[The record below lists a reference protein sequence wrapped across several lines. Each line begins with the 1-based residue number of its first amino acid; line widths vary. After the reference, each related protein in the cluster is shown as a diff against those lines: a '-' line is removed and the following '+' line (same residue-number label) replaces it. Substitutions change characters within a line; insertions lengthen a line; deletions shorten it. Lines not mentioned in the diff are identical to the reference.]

1 MIRSEAYGSIGRDDL
16 AREARLD
23 SLGWA
28 RYGFGTD
35 AMVRARQ
42 SDIAGLAASGRSG

>member
-1 MIRSEAYGSIGRDDL
+1 MIRAEAHTALGRPDL
-16 AREARLD
+16 AEAARLD